1 VRRKLGSTEL
11 TTRNHHVTIRDGIDN
26 SPYRWQPRMSEP
38 TVPGID
44 ADVAL
49 LIDFNIAD
57 VPACVGLEAGPAA
70 ASALFGLDLE
80 AYQAYTA
87 SVQAEV
93 EASAR
98 LLLDDP
104 ALSSAVDAF
113 PIPPGGTLL
122 FVGDSITAYRRS
134 YARLLAALLA
144 QRRPGDDIRVVNGG
158 RSGFTTSHGLELT
171 YVQFLGLAP
180 DVVLVGLGGNDCKRF
195 GATAGDHGQRLIPPD
210 DYRRNLS
217 GIVDAFL
224 GYTGARILIAGP
236 TPVASTV
243 ADANPDF
250 AAQRVHWENADL
262 RECTEIAAQ
271 VASERGLVFVDHMA
285 ALGPEPDPRLYLA
298 DGLHP
303 NAEGHA
309 LMLHALLEALAQ
321 AG

>member
-1 VRRKLGSTEL
+1 M
-11 TTRNHHVTIRDGIDN
+11 ID
-26 SPYRWQPRMSEP
+26 P

-70 ASALFGLDLE
+70 ASALFGLDVG

-93 EASAR
+93 DAHAR

-104 ALSSAVDAF
+104 ALAAAVDAF
-113 PIPPGGTLL
+113 PIRPGGTLL

-144 QRRPGDDIRVVNGG
+144 QRRPGDDIRIVNGA
-158 RSGFTTSHGLELT
+158 RSGFTTSHALELT

-180 DVVLVGLGGNDCKRF
+180 DVVSVGLGGNDCKRF
-195 GATAGDHGQRLIPPD
+195 GATAGDQGRRLIPPD
-210 DYRRNLS
+210 VYRRNLS

-224 GYTGARILIAGP
+224 QYTGARVLVAGP

-250 AAQRVHWENADL
+250 AAQRVRWDNAEL
-262 RECTEIAAQ
+262 RECTELAAE
-271 VASERGLVFVDHMA
+271 VAAEHGLTFVDHMA
-285 ALGPEPDPRLYLA
+285 ALGPEPDPHLYLA

-303 NAEGHA
+303 NAKGHV
-309 LMLHALLEALAQ
+309 LMLRALLDAVAR
-321 AG
+321 